1 MRQPAGPRVPIM
13 SGNGAG
19 VWIAVLAGW
28 GLAAVTWLA
37 WLAARIAAALAGGHV
52 PSFGEHWVYTVL
64 RGRTAQA
71 WPGTPTVLVIAAGL
85 ILACAAAAAVAV
97 AWRFIGRRIP
107 RPEDPVA
114 ALSRNPQIA
123 ELASVRRGQERHPA
137 APVAGRG
144 QPPQAVSRRYRAAAR
159 RSAQAVRPR
168 PGPVRVLGRH
178 HDRGHGAPLG
188 EDHHAGHPAHP
199 VRARPGRRDQRPR
212 GPVGRDQRAARRDR
226 DGVGV
231 RPAAGDRLA
240 AAVVGGPAGRAA
252 DQGGRY
258 PAGRPLRLDGGRRAQ
273 ARHLGAGR

>member
-19 VWIAVLAGW
+19 VWIVVLAGW

-52 PSFGEHWVYTVL
+52 PSYGEHWVYTVL

-71 WPGTPTVLVIAAGL
+71 WPGTPTVLVIVAGL

-107 RPEDPVA
+107 RPGGPGRRAV
-114 ALSRNPQIA
+114 PQPADRRAGIGC
-123 ELASVRRGQERHPA
+123 RGQERHPA

-159 RSAQAVRPR
+159 RPAQAVRPR
-168 PGPVRVLGRH
+168 PGPVS
-178 HDRGHGAPLG
+178 
-188 EDHHAGHPAHP
+188 
-199 VRARPGRRDQRPR
+199 RPGKTPR
-212 GPVGRDQRAARRDR
+212 SRSW
-226 DGVGV
+226 
-231 RPAAGDRLA
+231 RPARERPPRSPSRTSCPRPARSPRPASARTCGPRPA
-240 AAVVGGPAGRAA
+240 SCAPGPAGRC
-252 DQGGRY
+252 GCSIPCG
-258 PAGRPLRLDGGRRAQ
+258 
-273 ARHLGAGR
+273 